1 MDIMTPLGDWLT
13 TQEAAALAGY
23 HPDHIRRL
31 IRAGEITARKWGVA
45 WMIDRQSLLK
55 YLKQIE
61 TQGQRRGPKP
71 EK

>member
-1 MDIMTPLGDWLT
+1 MSMTPLGDWLT
-13 TQEAAALAGY
+13 TTEAAEMAGY

-31 IRAGEITARKWGVA
+31 IRAGEITARKWGAA
-45 WMIDRQSLLK
+45 WMVDRHSLLE
-55 YLKQIE
+55 YLNRIE